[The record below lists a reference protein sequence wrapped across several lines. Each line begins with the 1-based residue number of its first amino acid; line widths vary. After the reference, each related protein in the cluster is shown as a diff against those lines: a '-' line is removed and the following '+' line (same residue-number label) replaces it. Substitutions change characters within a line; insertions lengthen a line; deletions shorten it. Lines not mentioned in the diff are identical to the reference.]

1 MKKILSLI
9 LVLVLCLSLASCG
22 DSTLEDKNV
31 IGSSDNNIKNKKI
44 TITLGVPTAPPTLP
58 ILRMIETKALGENV
72 EIKLDIW
79 NEPETLIAM
88 VQDGKHQ
95 LFAFPLTVIS
105 KLYNK
110 GVDVKLMNVNTW
122 GVTYFLTSDPDFKTW
137 KDLKGKKVYIPLQSS
152 PPDVLTQYFL
162 AEAGLEVGKDVEI
175 IYASAPEVATLLAT
189 GEAIYGT
196 QIEPLVTKALMKNKD
211 LHIAFDFESE
221 WQRVNGTDSKIPNA
235 GFGATQKFINN
246 NPELAD
252 KFQQEY
258 KKATQWVNENP
269 KEIGILGEKYLGL
282 KSQLIVKSLP
292 KMGLNF
298 KSATNSQDE
307 LKMLYD
313 LLYDFNPAMIGGK
326 VADKGLY
333 YGEENK

>member
-9 LVLVLCLSLASCG
+9 LVFVLCFSLVSCG
-22 DSTLEDKNV
+22 NSTLKGKNEV
-31 IGSSDNNIKNKKI
+31 NSSDNNNQKV

-72 EIKLDIW
+72 ELKLDIW

-95 LFAFPLTVIS
+95 MFAFPLTVIS

-110 GVDVKLMNVNTW
+110 GVNVKLMNINTW
-122 GVTYFLTSDPDFKTW
+122 GVTYFLTSDPNFKTW

-152 PPDVLTQYFL
+152 PPDVLTQYFIS
-162 AEAGLEVGKDVEI
+162 EAGLKVGEDVEI
-175 IYASAPEVATLLAT
+175 IYASAPEVTTLLST

-211 LHIAFDFESE
+211 LRVAFNFESE
-221 WQRVNGTDSKIPNA
+221 WQRVNNTNSKIPNA

-258 KKATQWVNENP
+258 EKATKWANENP
-269 KEIGILGEKYLGL
+269 NEMGVLAEKYLGL

-292 KMGLNF
+292 KMGLNY
-298 KSATNSQDE
+298 KSAIDSKNE
-307 LKMLYD
+307 LKMLYN

-326 VADKGLY
+326 VADEGLY